1 MPTVS
6 SFSALVQMQ
15 DFLKRKEVHIN
26 SCKKQRVNVSYSNPD
41 KRKEKV
47 LLCLKSGG
55 KGILKEEFEL

>member
-6 SFSALVQMQ
+6 SFSALVQTQ

-26 SCKKQRVNVSYSNPD
+26 SCKKQNPD